1 MKKSVKNYRELV
13 ISMINAMVRPVAL
26 DAWVYLNMEAAKR
39 YYNCLVTD
47 IDSRIEVE
55 TEKGVFEVFYYANG
69 AVGALRIK

>member
-1 MKKSVKNYRELV
+1 MERTVKNYREMV

-47 IDSRIEVE
+47 IESRIEVE
-55 TEKGVFEVFYYANG
+55 TKKGVFRVFYYDNG
-69 AVGALRIK
+69 AVDALRIK

>member
-55 TEKGVFEVFYYANG
+55 TEKGVFEVFYYDNG

>member
-26 DAWVYLNMEAAKR
+26 DVWVHLDMEAAKR

-47 IDSRIEVE
+47 IERQIEVE
-55 TEKGVFEVFYYANG
+55 TEKGVFRVFYYDNG
-69 AVGALRIK
+69 AVDALRIK

>member
-1 MKKSVKNYRELV
+1 MKKSMKNYRELI

-47 IDSRIEVE
+47 IESRIEVE
-55 TEKGVFEVFYYANG
+55 TEKGVFEVFHYDNG
-69 AVGALRIK
+69 AVDALRIK